1 MLQVAAG
8 IVGLVYRDVAKDK
21 FEDKYNDKLFDA
33 IKEYSN
39 DKSARRTLDY
49 LQKEVQY
56 TIII

>member
-49 LQKEVQY
+49 LQKEVQ
-56 TIII
+56 